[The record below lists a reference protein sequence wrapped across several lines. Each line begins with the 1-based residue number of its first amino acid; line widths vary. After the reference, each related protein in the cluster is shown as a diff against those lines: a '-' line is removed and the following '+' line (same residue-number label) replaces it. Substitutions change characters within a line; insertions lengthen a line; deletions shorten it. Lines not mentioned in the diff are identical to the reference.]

1 MNRILSEKNEEKESI
16 HIPVLF
22 AESIDAL
29 NINPKGIYVD
39 GTLGGAGHAE
49 AIVGKLEKSGTFIGI
64 DVDIDAIKRAQT
76 RLESYPCQKYFIHDN
91 FRNLDSILSKIKIES
106 VSGILLDLGWSSF
119 QIDDA
124 SRGLSFTNDGPLD
137 MNLSKG
143 LDAERVTAYEII
155 NSWEE
160 STLADIFYGYGDEV
174 KARVIARHIVS
185 VRKAQPIATTHQLA
199 QVVIE
204 ALFPKK
210 VASNKDAYFK
220 IHPATKVFQA
230 LRIAVNDELQT
241 VTDAIHVGI
250 SKLKNGGRFA
260 IITFHSGED
269 RIVKHLFKSYVDE
282 GKIKLITKKP
292 LSPTDEE
299 VRANPRARSS
309 KLRIIEKL

>member
-1 MNRILSEKNEEKESI
+1 MTEKTSEKESG

-22 AESIDAL
+22 AESIEAL
-29 NINPKGIYVD
+29 DIDPKGIYVD

-49 AIVGKLEKSGTFIGI
+49 AIVEKLSKAGTLIGI
-64 DVDIDAIKRAQT
+64 DVDIDAIKRAQV
-76 RLESYPCQKYFIHDN
+76 RLEKYQCQKYFIHNN
-91 FRNLDSILSKIKIES
+91 FRNLDSILSKVNIES

-124 SRGLSFTNDGPLD
+124 TRGLSFINDGPLD

-204 ALFPKK
+204 AMFPKK
-210 VASNKDAYFK
+210 VAANKDAYFK

-250 SKLKNGGRFA
+250 TKLRKGGRFA

-282 GKIKLITKKP
+282 GLIKLITKKP
-292 LSPTDEE
+292 IGPTDEE

>member
-1 MNRILSEKNEEKESI
+1 MSRTLAEKTSEKESG

-22 AESIDAL
+22 TESIEAL
-29 NINPKGIYVD
+29 DIDPKGIYVD

-49 AIVGKLEKSGTFIGI
+49 AIVEKLGKQGVFIGI

-76 RLESYPCQKYFIHDN
+76 RLESYPCHKYFMHDN
-91 FRNLDSILSKIKIES
+91 FRNLDSILSKVDIES

-119 QIDDA
+119 QIDD
-124 SRGLSFTNDGPLD
+124 STRGLSFINDGPLD

-143 LDAERVTAYEII
+143 LDTERVTAYEIV

-174 KARVIARHIVS
+174 KARVIARHIVA
-185 VRKAQPIATTHQLA
+185 VRKAQPITTTHQLA

-210 VASNKDAYFK
+210 VAANKDAYFK

-241 VTDAIHVGI
+241 VTDTIHVGI
-250 SKLKNGGRFA
+250 EKLATGGRFA

-269 RIVKHLFKSYVDE
+269 RIVKHLFKSYVDQ
-282 GKIKLITKKP
+282 GTIRLVTKKP
-292 LSPTDEE
+292 ISPTDEE